1 MSTHFI
7 LYVEDQQRSADFY
20 QTVLAGPPRL
30 HVPGMTEFTLG
41 PGSVLGLMPQR
52 SVERLLPVVARSE
65 PRVARAELYLV
76 TARPEAMLERARRAG
91 AMMLSELQPRTW
103 GASVGYCLDPD
114 AHVLAVAMDIGA
126 PPGV

>member
-1 MSTHFI
+1 MSRSHFI

-20 QTVLAGPPRL
+20 EAVLGHPPQL
-30 HVPGMTEFTLG
+30 HVPGMTEFSLG

-52 SVERLLPVVARSE
+52 SIERLLPIVTARG
-65 PRVARAELYLV
+65 PRAELYLV
-76 TARPEAMLERARRAG
+76 TPQPQAMLERARRAG
-91 AMMLSELQPRTW
+91 ANMLSGLEPRTW

-114 AHVLAVAMDIGA
+114 EHVLAVAMDIGA